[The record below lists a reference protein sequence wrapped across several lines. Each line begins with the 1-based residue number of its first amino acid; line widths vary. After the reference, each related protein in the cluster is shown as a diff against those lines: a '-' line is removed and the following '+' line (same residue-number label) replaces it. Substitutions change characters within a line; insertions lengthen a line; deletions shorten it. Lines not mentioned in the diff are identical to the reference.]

1 MLRFRESGLIT
12 TIIFNYTKLL
22 LTLVPMSKRLLLS
35 FALVLITG
43 LIYSQNEIPE
53 NYFVNPLDGELVLAG
68 SFGELRSNHFHSGL
82 DLKTQRRTGLPVYA
96 AAEGSITRIKISH
109 YGYGKAIYVAHP
121 NGYTTVY
128 GHLQKFCP
136 EVEAYI
142 KRAQYKK
149 QSYEIE
155 LFPKKGE
162 LTIGKGEILAYS
174 GNTGSSGGPH
184 LHFEIRD
191 GNSRPMNPFLFGL
204 NAKDTRKPTINHLR
218 AYPLDAQ
225 STINKGTEAI
235 DVRLTQKS
243 DGSYQAENIKAKGSI
258 GFAIGTIDQ
267 QDLANNKNGIYAIT
281 TSLNGETNFEVK
293 MDKFSFAETRYLNRM
308 IDYGLYKD
316 KRKRVQKLFIERN
329 NPLSIYTQQV
339 DNGILTIEDSLAY
352 QYQIKVKDYA
362 HNEVTINIPISGT
375 SDTISPRNTA
385 TDFKDFVYSDQGY
398 NFNEGKFEVY
408 IPKGAFYDNYF
419 LNLKAEGDKLTL
431 HKDVLPVHKNISI
444 SYDLSGYNEVDR
456 DKLYLGRINYKGDV
470 YYSNTRIKDNKLQIN
485 TRTLGEYT
493 IAKDTDPPVVKASNF
508 TKGKWMS
515 KYRYLKFEIKDL
527 ASGIKGYRATVN
539 GKFILLEYEPKT
551 KTLTHDFNDNAVTDT
566 KNELKLIVTDN
577 VGNSTTFETTFFRK
591 PSIEK

>member
-12 TIIFNYTKLL
+12 TVIFNYTKLL

-142 KRAQYKK
+142 KSAQYKK

-218 AYPLDAQ
+218 AYPIGDQ

-235 DVRLTQKS
+235 DVRLTQKA

-362 HNEVTINIPISGT
+362 HNEVIINIPISGT

-385 TDFKDFVYSDQGY
+385 TNFKDFVYT
-398 NFNEGKFEVY
+398 K
-408 IPKGAFYDNYF
+408 
-419 LNLKAEGDKLTL
+419 
-431 HKDVLPVHKNISI
+431 
-444 SYDLSGYNEVDR
+444 
-456 DKLYLGRINYKGDV
+456 RIV
-470 YYSNTRIKDNKLQIN
+470 S
-485 TRTLGEYT
+485 
-493 IAKDTDPPVVKASNF
+493 
-508 TKGKWMS
+508 
-515 KYRYLKFEIKDL
+515 
-527 ASGIKGYRATVN
+527 
-539 GKFILLEYEPKT
+539 
-551 KTLTHDFNDNAVTDT
+551 
-566 KNELKLIVTDN
+566 
-577 VGNSTTFETTFFRK
+577 
-591 PSIEK
+591 